1 MTSPSQSR
9 ASDSRLPVLQS
20 SNGLRGAGVPPAAGR
35 LHSWGRRSRLPR
47 PNPRSGI
54 IRLFR
59 CRSAIAA
66 VLALTAALCAA
77 APPLTIRNAALTIQ
91 FRPAASA
98 YAVFASGQSQPVL
111 VAQVGAEV
119 NGRWVLSSAY
129 PRHSANVAPF
139 HNALGAGQ
147 ALTFHFSGLAGEP
160 DLICRLRLYAGHP
173 YGDVRVTASNATGA
187 TVSVQALRL
196 ADATSVNL
204 GAAAVADRVLAETVS
219 EDPSAR
225 IGGLAQAPPGG
236 YVAYRDL
243 LVYNRASRRS
253 LLLAGL
259 TARRFLTVARLAVVP
274 AGTAI
279 AGLTLDDTGTTRA
292 MLPRDPIPF
301 VQRMYLNLPLAP
313 GAVLHSEVVMIA
325 VGPGFLPPLQRY
337 GAAVRQLHGTHFSC
351 ADAPTGWWS
360 WTAFYGGITA
370 GEVWTNAQWLAAHL
384 KDLGYDYV
392 HVDEGYDYAR
402 GEYTTANA
410 TQFPHG
416 MWRLEHRI
424 RGLGLIPGIWTAPF
438 EVSARAWVYQ
448 HHPDWLLHDA
458 HGQPILVGYVH
469 GHVDPLYVLD
479 TTNPGA
485 QRYLRRTY
493 RILTR
498 QWGVRYIKLDFM
510 DAAAVEGDYYRPG
523 TTAIQAQRIGLRII
537 RQAVGPHVLLDKDGS
552 LMLPPVGFVNEGRIA
567 PDTGHSFAA
576 SRDAVTNIASRFY
589 MNGNFFVA
597 DPDAFSVSRQIE
609 PQQHW
614 HESQSGL
621 TRDEAQVQIVLAAMA
636 GGMFEIGD
644 DLPTLAAE
652 PRRLALVE
660 NQQIIDLNR
669 LGRSA
674 LPLDLMTFPL
684 QDAAP
689 SVFYLRED
697 RRQAMLAVFNWTAHP
712 TSHRI
717 VLAQLDFPQGDPLR
731 AYDVLNGNAPVV
743 LAGGALRIRAQA
755 PRSVRLI
762 ELDDAALPPRR
773 PNVTAEAPA
782 AVRVGQAV
790 TLQAHLAAGSP
801 PVMSYRWDF
810 GDGTAAAGPDARHTY
825 THAGTF
831 SITLT
836 ARGLAGV
843 QGARMVRHLTIRV
856 TGFPRTR
863 FTLRQNRRYRPVQ

>member
-1 MTSPSQSR
+1 
-9 ASDSRLPVLQS
+9 
-20 SNGLRGAGVPPAAGR
+20 
-35 LHSWGRRSRLPR
+35 
-47 PNPRSGI
+47 
-54 IRLFR
+54 
-59 CRSAIAA
+59 
-66 VLALTAALCAA
+66 
-77 APPLTIRNAALTIQ
+77 
-91 FRPAASA
+91 
-98 YAVFASGQSQPVL
+98 
-111 VAQVGAEV
+111 
-119 NGRWVLSSAY
+119 
-129 PRHSANVAPF
+129 
-139 HNALGAGQ
+139 
-147 ALTFHFSGLAGEP
+147 
-160 DLICRLRLYAGHP
+160 
-173 YGDVRVTASNATGA
+173 
-187 TVSVQALRL
+187 
-196 ADATSVNL
+196 
-204 GAAAVADRVLAETVS
+204 
-219 EDPSAR
+219 
-225 IGGLAQAPPGG
+225 
-236 YVAYRDL
+236 
-243 LVYNRASRRS
+243 
-253 LLLAGL
+253 
-259 TARRFLTVARLAVVP
+259 
-274 AGTAI
+274 
-279 AGLTLDDTGTTRA
+279 
-292 MLPRDPIPF
+292 
-301 VQRMYLNLPLAP
+301 
-313 GAVLHSEVVMIA
+313 
-325 VGPGFLPPLQRY
+325 
-337 GAAVRQLHGTHFSC
+337 
-351 ADAPTGWWS
+351 
-360 WTAFYGGITA
+360 
-370 GEVWTNAQWLAAHL
+370 
-384 KDLGYDYV
+384 
-392 HVDEGYDYAR
+392 R

-424 RGLGLIPGIWTAPF
+424 RGLGLIPGVWTAPF

-523 TTAIQAQRIGLRII
+523 TTAIQAQRLGLRII
-537 RQAVGPHVLLDKDGS
+537 RQGVGPQVLLDKDGS

-589 MNGNFFVA
+589 MNRNFFVA

-609 PQQHW
+609 PQQQW

-621 TRDEAQVQIVLAAMA
+621 TRNEAQVQIVLAAMA

-697 RRQAMLAVFNWTAHP
+697 RRQAMLAVFNWTGHS

-717 VLAQLDFPQGDPLR
+717 GLAQLGFPQGDRLR
-731 AYDVLNGNAPVV
+731 AYDVLDGDVPVAF
-743 LAGGALRIRAQA
+743 AGGALRIRAQA

-762 ELDDAALPPRR
+762 ELDDAALPPRP

-782 AVRVGQAV
+782 AAGAGQAI

-801 PVMSYRWDF
+801 PAMSYRWDF
-810 GDGTAAAGPDARHTY
+810 GDGTSAAGPNARHTY

-831 SITLT
+831 SVTLT

-843 QGARMVRHLTIRV
+843 QGARTAVRHLTIRV